1 VTLWR
6 TLVPF
11 VLFSLASLPTW
22 AGGGDGAVAA
32 LGKRLA
38 PLETLSARFNQTV
51 TSADGYIAQE
61 TTGKLT
67 VARPG
72 KVRWH
77 SDPPYEQLV
86 VSDAK
91 TLWLHDPDLEQVTVR
106 PFSNDINR
114 TPAVLFIGAV
124 DDLARDYAV
133 TAEEEGNRSLYWLA
147 PKGSDALYERISI
160 EFVDDQP
167 TAMALW
173 DSLGQVTRIGFS
185 EVVVNGPVNDAD
197 FRFTPPPGVDILHD
211 D

>member
-1 VTLWR
+1 MTLWR

-106 PFSNDINR
+106 PFSNDISR

-133 TAEEEGNRSLYWLA
+133 TAEKEGNRSLYWLA